1 MEYIYIKSYMGYSIF
16 LYTQSPLIFMD
27 DSYSYISNI
36 YGKNH
41 YDIDAPFR
49 EIVEFYAGESLE
61 LSSLGAY
68 AGKQLYE
75 ITDYVDKISPPVL
88 KMWGIDGKR
97 IDSVL
102 INSVEKHA
110 LEKLIKEFG
119 INRPYFHGK
128 SIIEHYA
135 MGYLVA
141 DPGIYC
147 IITLTHQT
155 AYALHKYA
163 PDRFRDYVSGLI
175 GDSTNLLLGATWFT
189 EIQGGSDLGANQTI
203 AEPGNN
209 QWYLTGDK
217 YFASNAGLADVSLT
231 SAFHGD
237 NHGAKGLSLFV
248 LPRKNM
254 EGNLNYRVRRLKEK
268 SATKSVPSGEVE
280 LENSEAQMLGD
291 AGKAI
296 YYITEDLM
304 VSRLDNAAA
313 ACGIARKAYLEAYY
327 YSMKR
332 KTFGS
337 LLLDHPG
344 IKRDLLDMEVLLEG
358 SIALTFKSIELFDRS
373 IKSKPPYDDDYNYT
387 RLMTHIVKN
396 ITANSSSIITQMATE
411 LHGGIGFLSEFP
423 IERWHREALIT
434 PIWEGASNIQALDM
448 LEAIMKKKAHIRM
461 LQDFQKTVSE
471 ITGGKETA
479 DSCYKLLKESID
491 SILSMDNTE
500 AQYHAKYL
508 MDVMGNSMAAI
519 LLLHIGNKTGNNDFI
534 KAGNLY
540 FLRYV
545 KKGDY
550 DRDTIESSEPLI
562 RVEMEERSLKN

>member
-1 MEYIYIKSYMGYSIF
+1 
-16 LYTQSPLIFMD
+16 MD

-41 YDIDAPFR
+41 YDIDLPFR
-49 EIVEFYAGESLE
+49 EIVEFYAGKSVN

-75 ITDYVDKISPPVL
+75 ITDYIDKISPPVL
-88 KMWGIDGKR
+88 KMWGIDSKR

-128 SIIEHYA
+128 SIIDHYA

-163 PDRFRDYVSGLI
+163 PDSFRDYVSGLI
-175 GDSTNLLLGATWFT
+175 GDSSNLLLGATWFT
-189 EIQGGSDLGANQTI
+189 EIQGGSDLGANQTV

-209 QWYLTGDK
+209 LWYLKGDK

-231 SAFHGD
+231 SAFHG
-237 NHGAKGLSLFV
+237 NNLGAKGLSLFV
-248 LPRKNM
+248 LPRKNS

-337 LLLDHPG
+337 LLLEHPG
-344 IKRDLLDMEVLLEG
+344 IKRDLLDMEILLEG
-358 SIALTFKSIELFDRS
+358 SVALTFKTIDLFNKS
-373 IKSKPPYDDDYNYT
+373 IKTKPPYDDDYNYT

-396 ITANSSSIITQMATE
+396 ITAESSSIITQMATE

-448 LEAIMKKKAHIRM
+448 LEAIMKKKAHIKM
-461 LQDFQKTVSE
+461 LLDFQDIISKISDGRE
-471 ITGGKETA
+471 IA
-479 DSCYKLLKESID
+479 DSCYMLLSDSID
-491 SILSMDNTE
+491 KILSMDNSH
-500 AQYHAKYL
+500 AQFHAKYL
-508 MDVMGNSMAAI
+508 MGIMGHSIAAI
-519 LLLHIGNKTGNNDFI
+519 LLLHIGNETGNKDFI
-534 KAGNLY
+534 EAGKLY
-540 FLRYV
+540 FQKYV
-545 KKGDY
+545 KKEDY
-550 DRDTIESSEPLI
+550 DKDALETAESLI
-562 RVEMEERSLKN
+562 HVERQERSLKN

>member
-1 MEYIYIKSYMGYSIF
+1 
-16 LYTQSPLIFMD
+16 MD

-41 YDIDAPFR
+41 YDIDLPFR
-49 EIVEFYAGESLE
+49 EIVEFYAGKSVN

-75 ITDYVDKISPPVL
+75 ITDYIDKISPPVL
-88 KMWGIDGKR
+88 KMWGIDSKR

-128 SIIEHYA
+128 SIIDHYA

-163 PDRFRDYVSGLI
+163 PDSFRDYVSGLI
-175 GDSTNLLLGATWFT
+175 GDSSNLLLGATWFT
-189 EIQGGSDLGANQTI
+189 EIQGGSDLGANQTV

-209 QWYLTGDK
+209 LWYLKGDK

-231 SAFHGD
+231 SAFHGN

-248 LPRKNM
+248 LPRKNS
-254 EGNLNYRVRRLKEK
+254 EGSLNYRVRRLKEK

-280 LENSEAQMLGD
+280 LENSEAKMLGD

-337 LLLDHPG
+337 LLLEHPG
-344 IKRDLLDMEVLLEG
+344 IKRDLLDMEILLEG
-358 SIALTFKSIELFDRS
+358 SVALTFKTIDLFDKS
-373 IKSKPPYDDDYNYT
+373 IKTKPPYDDDYNYT

-396 ITANSSSIITQMATE
+396 ITAESSSIITQMATE

-448 LEAIMKKKAHIRM
+448 LEAIMKKKAHIKM
-461 LQDFQKTVSE
+461 LLDFQDIISD
-471 ITGGKETA
+471 ISDGRETA
-479 DSCYKLLKESID
+479 DSCYMLLRDSID
-491 SILSMDNTE
+491 KILSMDNSQ
-500 AQYHAKYL
+500 AQFHAKYL
-508 MDVMGNSMAAI
+508 MDIMGNSMASM
-519 LLLHIGNKTGNNDFI
+519 LLLHIGNETGNNDFI
-534 KAGNLY
+534 KVGKLY
-540 FLRYV
+540 FQRYV
-545 KKGDY
+545 KKEDY
-550 DRDTIESSEPLI
+550 DKDAPESGESLIHIE
-562 RVEMEERSLKN
+562 RQERSLKN

>member
-1 MEYIYIKSYMGYSIF
+1 
-16 LYTQSPLIFMD
+16 MD
-27 DSYSYISNI
+27 DTYSYISNI

-41 YDIDAPFR
+41 YDIDLPFQ
-49 EIVEFYAGESLE
+49 EIVEFYAGKRLN
-61 LSSLGAY
+61 LSPLGAY

-75 ITDYVDKISPPVL
+75 ITDYIDKISPPVL
-88 KMWGIDGKR
+88 KMWGIDGER

-102 INSVEKHA
+102 INSVEKHT
-110 LEKLIKEFG
+110 LDKLIKEFG

-128 SIIEHYA
+128 SILDHYA

-163 PDRFRDYVSGLI
+163 PDNFRDYVSGLT
-175 GDSTNLLLGATWFT
+175 GDSSDLLLGATWFT
-189 EIQGGSDLGANQTI
+189 EIQGGSDLGANKTV

-209 QWYLTGDK
+209 LWYLTGDK

-231 SAFHGD
+231 SAFHNN

-248 LPRKNM
+248 LPRRNG
-254 EGNLNYRVRRLKEK
+254 EGNLNYRIRRLKEK

-337 LLLDHPG
+337 LLSDHPG
-344 IKRDLLDMEVLLEG
+344 IKRDLLDMEILLEC
-358 SIALTFKSIELFDRS
+358 SIALTFKTIDLFNKS

-396 ITANSSSIITQMATE
+396 ITAESSSIITQMATE

-448 LEAIMKKKAHIRM
+448 LEAIMKKKAHIKM
-461 LQDFQKTVSE
+461 LLDFQKTVSE
-471 ITGGKETA
+471 TRDGREIA
-479 DSCYKLLKESID
+479 DSCYNLIRESID
-491 SILSMDNTE
+491 KILSMDSTE
-500 AQYHAKYL
+500 AQFHAKYL
-508 MDVMGNSMAAI
+508 MDIMGNSMASI
-519 LLLHIGNKTGNNDFI
+519 LLLHIGNKTGNEDFI
-534 KAGNLY
+534 KAGKLY
-540 FLRYV
+540 FKRYV
-545 KKGDY
+545 KKEDY
-550 DRDTIESSEPLI
+550 DMDTMQSSESLI
-562 RVEMEERSLKN
+562 HVERQERSLRN

>member
-1 MEYIYIKSYMGYSIF
+1 
-16 LYTQSPLIFMD
+16 MD
-27 DSYSYISNI
+27 DTYSHISNI
-36 YGKNH
+36 YGMNH
-41 YDIDAPFR
+41 YEIDKPFQK
-49 EIVEFYAGESLE
+49 ILEFYAGKRLN
-61 LSSLGAY
+61 LDQLGLY
-68 AGKQLYE
+68 AGKELYE
-75 ITDYVDKISPPVL
+75 ITDYIDKISPPAL
-88 KMWGIDGKR
+88 KMWGIDGDR

-102 INSVEKHA
+102 IDTMEKQA
-110 LEKLIKEFG
+110 IEKLIKDFG

-155 AYALHKYA
+155 AYALHKYGNGA
-163 PDRFRDYVSGLI
+163 FNDYVSDLI
-175 GDSTNLLLGATWFT
+175 GDSDNIMLGATWFT
-189 EIQGGSDLGANQTI
+189 EIQGGSDLGANRTV
-203 AEPGNN
+203 AELQNN
-209 QWYLTGDK
+209 MWYLTGDK

-231 SAFHGD
+231 SAFHDG

-248 LPRKNM
+248 LPRRNIN
-254 EGNLNYRVRRLKEK
+254 GDLNYHVRRLKEK

-280 LENSEAQMLGD
+280 LNRSEAQMLGD
-291 AGKAI
+291 AGRGI

-337 LLLDHPG
+337 LLIEHPG
-344 IKRDLLDMEVLLEG
+344 IKRDLLDMEILLEG
-358 SIALTFKSIELFDRS
+358 SIALTFKTIDLFNKS
-373 IKSKPPYDDDYNYT
+373 IKSEPPYDGDYNYA

-396 ITANSSSIITQMATE
+396 ITAESSSIITEMATE

-448 LEAIMKKKAHIRM
+448 LEAIKRKEAHIKM
-461 LQDFQKTVSE
+461 LQDFNKMVNE
-471 ITGGKETA
+471 IKDGREIA
-479 DSCYKLLKESID
+479 SSCYSIINESID
-491 SILSMDNTE
+491 RILSMDDI
-500 AQYHAKYL
+500 ASQFHAKYL
-508 MDVMGNSMAAI
+508 MDSIGNSMASI
-519 LLLHIGNKTGNNDFI
+519 LLIYIGNKTGNNDFI
-534 KAGNLY
+534 TAGNLY
-540 FLRYV
+540 FQRYV
-545 KKGDY
+545 KKIDY
-550 DRDTIESSEPLI
+550 DNDVLSLCDSLINIEGPERLI
-562 RVEMEERSLKN
+562 KNR

>member
-1 MEYIYIKSYMGYSIF
+1 
-16 LYTQSPLIFMD
+16 MD

-41 YDIDAPFR
+41 YDIDFPFR
-49 EIVEFYAGESLE
+49 EIAEFYAGESLN

-75 ITDYVDKISPPVL
+75 ITDYIDKISPPVL

-102 INSVEKHA
+102 INPVEKHA
-110 LEKLIKEFG
+110 LERLIKEFG
-119 INRPYFHGK
+119 INRPYFQGK
-128 SIIEHYA
+128 SIMEHYA

-163 PDRFRDYVSGLI
+163 PDSFRDYVSGLI
-175 GDSTNLLLGATWFT
+175 GNSNNLLLGATWFT
-189 EIQGGSDLGANQTI
+189 EIQGGSDLGANQTV

-209 QWYLTGDK
+209 LWYLKGDK

-231 SAFHGD
+231 SAFHG
-237 NHGAKGLSLFV
+237 NNLGAKGLSLFV
-248 LPRKNM
+248 LPRKNS

-337 LLLDHPG
+337 LLLEHPG
-344 IKRDLLDMEVLLEG
+344 IKRDLLDMEILLEG
-358 SIALTFKSIELFDRS
+358 SVALTFKTIDLFNKS
-373 IKSKPPYDDDYNYT
+373 IKTKPPYDDDYNYT

-396 ITANSSSIITQMATE
+396 ITAESSSIITQMATE

-448 LEAIMKKKAHIRM
+448 LEAIMKKKAHIKM
-461 LQDFQKTVSE
+461 LLDFQDIISKISDGRE
-471 ITGGKETA
+471 IA
-479 DSCYKLLKESID
+479 DSCYMLLSDSID
-491 SILSMDNTE
+491 KILSMDNSH
-500 AQYHAKYL
+500 AQFHAKYL
-508 MDVMGNSMAAI
+508 MGIMGHSIAAI
-519 LLLHIGNKTGNNDFI
+519 LLLHIGNETGNKDFI
-534 KAGNLY
+534 EAGKLY
-540 FLRYV
+540 FQKYV
-545 KKGDY
+545 KKEDY
-550 DRDTIESSEPLI
+550 DKDALETAESLI
-562 RVEMEERSLKN
+562 HVERQERSLKN